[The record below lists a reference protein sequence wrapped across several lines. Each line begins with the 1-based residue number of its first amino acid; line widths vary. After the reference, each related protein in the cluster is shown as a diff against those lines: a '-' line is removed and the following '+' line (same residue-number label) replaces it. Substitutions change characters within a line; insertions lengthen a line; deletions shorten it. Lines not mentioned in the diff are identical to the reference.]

1 MRIVKRP
8 YLRKG
13 RLILGSG
20 KKTFIKSGRLILG
33 NGKTLRGGFLGPTAA
48 ALAPMAING
57 LAKIFGGGRKKN
69 VRKELLLK
77 DLNNCQKYHT
87 NRKQRG

>member
-1 MRIVKRP
+1 MRIVKRR

-20 KKTFIKSGRLILG
+20 KKPFIKSGRLILS
-33 NGKTLRGGFLGPTAA
+33 NRKTQRGGFLGPMAA

-57 LAKIFGGGRKKN
+57 LVIIFGGGGKKD
-69 VRKELLLK
+69 VLKELLLK

>member
-20 KKTFIKSGRLILG
+20 KKTFIKSGRLILD

-48 ALAPMAING
+48 ALALMAING
-57 LAKIFGGGRKKN
+57 LAKIFGGGRKKKRAKR
-69 VRKELLLK
+69 VVIKRPQQLSKIS
-77 DLNNCQKYHT
+77 Y
-87 NRKQRG
+87 